1 MIPNKMS
8 FQVKH
13 YSSPQ
18 GRRKCQHK
26 ERCVN
31 DNKASE
37 NRIWV
42 MFLIANYLFH
52 TFVINGAQE

>member
-1 MIPNKMS
+1 M
-8 FQVKH
+8 
-13 YSSPQ
+13 
-18 GRRKCQHK
+18 
-26 ERCVN
+26 N